1 MSLSV
6 CAFSSGSSGNCY
18 LVRTDTAAV
27 LIDAG
32 ISATRIF
39 KQLER
44 AETKPEDVKS
54 LFLTHEHIDHVR
66 GVRVLMKRLPQAKVF
81 ASSGTIEAVER
92 ACRRAGEG
100 AAFDS
105 DVPHRRRKPI
115 LPEEPIQIGDMTVR
129 AFRTLHDAADP
140 YGYSIAA
147 GGKEVA
153 IVTDTGAVTDEIL
166 EGVADADV
174 LVLESNHDTQMLRE
188 GSYPWLLKQRIL
200 SERGHLSNAQ
210 AAEALTRLF
219 SLRGHKRV
227 VLLAHL
233 SDENNTPALAE
244 RTVITLLARAGLYTG
259 ESLYLGVLLRDT
271 PSLIYR
277 L

>member
-1 MSLSV
+1 MTLSV

-18 LVRTDTAAV
+18 LVRTEGAAV

-32 ISATRIF
+32 ISASRILR
-39 KQLER
+39 QLDR
-44 AETKPEDVKS
+44 ADTAHEQVAG

-81 ASSGTIEAVER
+81 ASPGTLEAVTRAER
-92 ACRRAGEG
+92 MAGTTYER
-100 AAFDS
+100 
-105 DVPHRRRKPI
+105 DVAEHRRRAV
-115 LPEEPIQIGDMTVR
+115 LPEEPIRIGDMTVR
-129 AFRTLHDAADP
+129 AFRTQHDAREP
-140 YGYSIAA
+140 YGYSVSAD
-147 GGKEVA
+147 GKEVA

-166 EGVADADV
+166 EGVVSADV
-174 LVLESNHDTQMLRE
+174 LVLESNHDTMMLRE
-188 GSYPWLLKQRIL
+188 GSYPWPLKQRIL
-200 SERGHLSNAQ
+200 SEQGHLSNAQ

-219 SLRGHKRV
+219 SLHDHKRI

-244 RTVITLLARAGLYTG
+244 RTVITLLAQAGLYTG

>member
-1 MSLSV
+1 MTLSV

-18 LVRTDTAAV
+18 LVRTEQSAV

-32 ISATRIF
+32 ISASKILT
-39 KQLER
+39 QLER
-44 AETKPEDVKS
+44 AETAREEVAG

-66 GVRVLMKRLPQAKVF
+66 GVRVLMKKLPQAELLG
-81 ASSGTIEAVER
+81 SHGTLEAVAR
-92 ACRRAGEG
+92 AEGLAGTAFSSEIPLQRRNA
-100 AAFDS
+100 
-105 DVPHRRRKPI
+105 I
-115 LPEEPIQIGDMTVR
+115 YPEEPIQIGDMTVR
-129 AFRTLHDAADP
+129 AFRTLHDAAEP
-140 YGYSIAA
+140 YGYSISAD
-147 GGKEVA
+147 GKEVA

-166 EGVADADV
+166 EGVATADV
-174 LVLESNHDTQMLRE
+174 LVLESNHDTKMLRE
-188 GSYPWLLKQRIL
+188 GSYPWYLKQRIL

-210 AAEALTRLF
+210 AADALTRLY
-219 SLRGHKRV
+219 SIRGHKRV

-233 SDENNTPALAE
+233 SDQNNTPALAE
-244 RTVITLLARAGLYTG
+244 RTVITLLAEAGLYTG

>member
-1 MSLSV
+1 MTLSV

-18 LVRTDTAAV
+18 LVRTDNAAV

-32 ISATRIF
+32 ISASKILT
-39 KQLER
+39 QLER
-44 AETKPEDVKS
+44 AETVREEVAG

-66 GVRVLMKRLPQAKVF
+66 GVRVLMKKLPQAELLGSGGTLDAVARAEGLAGTAF
-81 ASSGTIEAVER
+81 AAE
-92 ACRRAGEG
+92 
-100 AAFDS
+100 
-105 DVPHRRRKPI
+105 VPATRRRTI
-115 LPEEPIQIGDMTVR
+115 QPEEPIPIGDMTVR
-129 AFRTLHDAADP
+129 AFRTLHDAAEP
-140 YGYSIAA
+140 YGYSISA

-166 EGVADADV
+166 EGVATADV
-174 LVLESNHDTQMLRE
+174 LVLESNHDTKMLRE
-188 GSYPWLLKQRIL
+188 GSYPWYLKQRIL

-210 AAEALTRLF
+210 AAEALTRLY

-233 SDENNTPALAE
+233 SDQNNTPALAE
-244 RTVITLLARAGLYTG
+244 RTVITLLAEAGLYTG